1 MTLLQALQSQGVGS
15 RKVCL
20 AIIEDGEAFIDGEVC
35 TKPKQKVDPERV
47 TFLFEGELCTW
58 QERVVIMMH
67 KPLGYE
73 CSARPQFHPSVLE
86 LLPAIYRARGVQ
98 PIGRLDVDTSG
109 LLILTDDG
117 QLIHRVTHPKRHVPK
132 VYEVTAVDPIT
143 PEQLT
148 GLMSEIE
155 LNDEPRPV
163 HALEVALLDTH
174 KVKLVIDEGRY
185 HQVRRMLA
193 AVGNRVDKLA
203 RTQVGNL
210 SLPADLAAGQWVAI
224 DELAI
229 GL

>member
-1 MTLLQALQSQGVGS
+1 MTLLQVLQSQGIGS
-15 RKVCL
+15 RKFCL
-20 AIIEDGEAFIDGEVC
+20 AIIDDGEAFIDGDVC

-47 TFLFEGELCTW
+47 SFLFEGELCTW
-58 QERVVIMMH
+58 QERVVIMLH

-86 LLPAIYRARGVQ
+86 LLPAVYRARGVQ

-117 QLIHRVTHPKRHVPK
+117 QLIHQITHPKRHVAK
-132 VYEVTAVDPIT
+132 VYEVTTLDPIT

-193 AVGNRVDKLA
+193 AVGNRVDKLE

-210 SLPADLAAGQWVAI
+210 KLPTDLAAGRWVAI
-224 DELAI
+224 DEAMI